1 MSIENKL
8 REWARW
14 ANAVDTDIGYKSIW
28 HSIER
33 NAPHSDTTEELTS
46 KPARLALISDEE
58 AALIDKAVANLG
70 KNNVVLANIIK
81 KRYLRNNNCKEIAK
95 YYLTPL
101 QYPHQS
107 GMSDKDKRKKRVNA
121 QTAQKLLEA
130 AHDAVEFELQL
141 IERQKYNQN
150 GGKTMY

>member
-14 ANAVDTDIGYKSIW
+14 ANTVEADIGYKSIW

-33 NAPHSDTTEELTS
+33 NAPHVDTEEIAST
-46 KPARLALISDEE
+46 PARLALISDEE

-81 KRYLRNNNCKEIAK
+81 KRYLRNNNCREIAK

-101 QYPHQS
+101 QYPHQA

-121 QTAQKLLEA
+121 QTAQKLLEE

-141 IERQKYNQN
+141 IERRKYNQN
-150 GGKTMY
+150 GGRAIY